1 MSAGTSSYGSRC
13 NPTYKPSRAR
23 SAVKDRSA
31 GAGWLGP
38 LEHRILQAVL
48 ELGLER
54 FTPRDVQHRVGADRR
69 RIHDA
74 LKRLASRGFV
84 ERVSRGLYRVA
95 VDISRLVAAKVRNLR
110 SSVKDRP
117 RARGVGGSAVGMSG
131 TRADSKGDH
140 PLLEGPLFD
149 NVRGYLRHSGRYVHG
164 DRGRVL
170 SWRDLG
176 LFGRVSYCEVLYRV
190 RGQEFPG
197 CMVVYSNE
205 VDGGG
210 FRVEWRPPSGF
221 VGRNGVA
228 SSLRMFWEAVLVL
241 LRSLLE
247 LVLREAPLDV
257 LRRALSVI
265 YSRAGQL
272 VCAG

>member
-23 SAVKDRSA
+23 DPVKDRSM
-31 GAGWLGP
+31 GSGWLGP

-54 FTPRDVQHRVGADRR
+54 FTPRDVQQRVGADRR

-74 LKRLASRGFV
+74 LRRLASRGFV

-95 VDISRLVAAKVRNLR
+95 ADISRLVAAKVRNLR

-117 RARGVGGSAVGMSG
+117 RARGVGGPAVGLGG
-131 TRADSKGDH
+131 TQVGSTGG
-140 PLLEGPLFD
+140 PPVLEGPLFD
-149 NVRGYLRHSGRYVHG
+149 NVRGYLRHSGRYVRG

-170 SWRDLG
+170 SWRDLRF
-176 LFGRVSYCEVLYRV
+176 FGRVSYCEVLYRV

-197 CMVVYSNE
+197 CLVVYSNE
-205 VDGGG
+205 VDGEG
-210 FRVEWRPPSGF
+210 FRVEWRPPSGY

-257 LRRALSVI
+257 LRRALSLLSARTGSLI
-265 YSRAGQL
+265 
-272 VCAG
+272 CAG

>member
-1 MSAGTSSYGSRC
+1 
-13 NPTYKPSRAR
+13 
-23 SAVKDRSA
+23 
-31 GAGWLGP
+31 
-38 LEHRILQAVL
+38 
-48 ELGLER
+48 
-54 FTPRDVQHRVGADRR
+54 
-69 RIHDA
+69 
-74 LKRLASRGFV
+74 
-84 ERVSRGLYRVA
+84 
-95 VDISRLVAAKVRNLR
+95 
-110 SSVKDRP
+110 
-117 RARGVGGSAVGMSG
+117 
-131 TRADSKGDH
+131 
-140 PLLEGPLFD
+140 
-149 NVRGYLRHSGRYVHG
+149 
-164 DRGRVL
+164 
-170 SWRDLG
+170 
-176 LFGRVSYCEVLYRV
+176 FGRVSYCEVLYRV
-190 RGQEFPG
+190 RGVEFPG

-210 FRVEWRPPSGF
+210 FRIEWRPPSGY